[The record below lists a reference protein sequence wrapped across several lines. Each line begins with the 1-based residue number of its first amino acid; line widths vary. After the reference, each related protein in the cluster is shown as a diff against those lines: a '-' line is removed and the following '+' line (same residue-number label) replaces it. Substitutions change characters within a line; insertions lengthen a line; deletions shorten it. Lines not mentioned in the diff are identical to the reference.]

1 MDVNAKT
8 SAGRVTTEFDVPPR
22 DKDEMDE
29 LEASINGGGPRLHLR
44 TSAGSVRINRLDGGG
59 ASLENGGGGDMHFGA
74 VEEAVEAEQEAMEA
88 RQEAEEERQEALEEQ
103 QEAMEEAMMEAEEA
117 RAEAMVEMEEAMRE
131 MNVDI
136 GDAVEEALAEIDM
149 DEIGETIEEA
159 MEEFGVAMEEM
170 REELANAFED
180 EDLPSGDITGSVN
193 GVEFSGTVAEVMRA
207 MKENFDAEG
216 FAEQIERS
224 ALEGVAGA
232 FEEMA
237 YEKDSIKV
245 INDDREEWRD
255 PLDVL
260 AELPAKYAVP
270 ALERVAE
277 GHDDAARRQKAAD
290 LASKLASESETS
302 QQEQ

>member
-1 MDVNAKT
+1 
-8 SAGRVTTEFDVPPR
+8 
-22 DKDEMDE
+22 
-29 LEASINGGGPRLHLR
+29 
-44 TSAGSVRINRLDGGG
+44 
-59 ASLENGGGGDMHFGA
+59 
-74 VEEAVEAEQEAMEA
+74 
-88 RQEAEEERQEALEEQ
+88 
-103 QEAMEEAMMEAEEA
+103 
-117 RAEAMVEMEEAMRE
+117 
-131 MNVDI
+131 
-136 GDAVEEALAEIDM
+136 
-149 DEIGETIEEA
+149 

-170 REELANAFED
+170 RGELANAFED

-255 PLDVL
+255 PLDVI

-270 ALERVAE
+270 ALERLAE
-277 GHDDAARRQKAAD
+277 GHDDAARRQKSRRSRQQ
-290 LASKLASESETS
+290 ASIRKRDVSARAVTLPERPFQLRSVSAKSGVGRVMSGRS
-302 QQEQ
+302 CWAVSYPFG